1 MTGPPDTRSDLVYL
15 GWRDAGQQ
23 PDPGPRPEPPGTAG
37 LDEVG
42 AEWLAAQRHARSRLA
57 RPAKLGCAVGMA
69 VAAGAAAGRLAGA
82 LGSGLALPAAIAGCA
97 TAAASLRALITGERK
112 LRARV
117 RAERQQVQRVQ
128 QAELAARQEQYA
140 RSFRDWQRRSAA
152 FWRQRQWYPVT
163 MPAQVSR
170 LDVAGGTL
178 AGWSALLT
186 MIAAPRLAAGG
197 EVTVLDLTEGGPAA
211 DLLAL
216 AAAWDIDPLVWVL
229 PADLP
234 RLDLGLRL
242 GHASLA
248 EVLALTATASGSSGS
263 SAESGGPADQARDAA
278 LLGRVLE
285 VLGADA
291 TMPQLI
297 AALRALA
304 QAGGPWQQLPGA
316 ARPAGALSADQ
327 LTGLSAMFGRG
338 TERLVVDRAWALEA
352 RLRALDSLGTAMTGQ
367 PPSRLRV
374 AWPGRGAAQLGSRV
388 LGRYLAVALTEEL
401 RQGPAG
407 VPWQHTICLL
417 GAERLAGDVLDRLSD
432 AAECAGAGLVLG
444 YRSIAA
450 PVRER
455 LGRGNAVVAFMR
467 LGNAEDARAAAEQ
480 IGSEHRFVISQL
492 TDSVGTSLTG
502 TAGGSYA
509 STAGTA
515 SSLTQAGSATWTTGR
530 SRGQGR
536 SRHDRIAPFAEVS
549 GSASRDAS
557 TSAAVSDSVSVTE
570 GTSASASWGWSLS
583 RAAGATSSTAGTA
596 QRSRELLVE
605 QHELQHLPETAV
617 VICQH
622 GPAGRQVVLA
632 DANPAI
638 MKHAG

>member
-1 MTGPPDTRSDLVYL
+1 MTGVADTQNDLVYL
-15 GWRDAGQQ
+15 GWREAGKQ
-23 PDPGPRPEPPGTAG
+23 PDPGPRPEPSGPAG
-37 LDEVG
+37 PDEVS
-42 AEWLAAQRHARSRLA
+42 AEWLAAQRYEWSRLA
-57 RPAKLGCAVGMA
+57 KPAKLGCAVGAA
-69 VAAGAAAGRLAGA
+69 VAAGAAAGRLEGA
-82 LGSGLALPAAIAGCA
+82 LGSGLALPVGIAGAA
-97 TAAASLRALITGERK
+97 TAAASLRALITGQRK

-117 RAERQQVQRVQ
+117 RAARQQVQRVQ
-128 QAELAARQEQYA
+128 QAELGARQEQYA
-140 RSFRDWQRRSAA
+140 RSVRDWQRRSAA

-163 MPAQVSR
+163 MPVQVSR

-197 EVTVLDLTEGGPAA
+197 EVTVLDLTEGGMAA

-216 AAAWDIDPLVWVL
+216 AQSWDIEPLAWVL

-242 GHASLA
+242 GHDSLA
-248 EVLALTATASGSSGS
+248 EVLALTAAASGSS
-263 SAESGGPADQARDAA
+263 ADPGGPADQARDAA

-285 VLGADA
+285 VLGAGA
-291 TMPQLI
+291 SMPQLI

-304 QAGGPWQQLPGA
+304 QAGGPWQHLPGGA
-316 ARPAGALSADQ
+316 PPAGALSADQ

-338 TERLVVDRAWALEA
+338 TERLVVDRAWTLEA
-352 RLRALDSLGTAMTGQ
+352 RLRTLDSLGTAMTGQ
-367 PPSRLRV
+367 PQSRLRV
-374 AWPGRGAAQLGSRV
+374 AWPGRGAAQLASRV
-388 LGRYLAVALTEEL
+388 LGSYLAVALTEEL

-407 VPWQHTICLL
+407 MPWQHTICLL
-417 GAERLAGDVLDRLSD
+417 GAERLPGDVLDRLSD
-432 AAECAGAGLVLG
+432 AAESAGAGLVLG

-480 IGSEHRFVISQL
+480 IGSEHRFVVSQL
-492 TDSVGTSLTG
+492 TDSVGATLTA
-502 TAGGSYA
+502 TTGGSYA
-509 STAGTA
+509 GTAGTA
-515 SSLTQAGSATWTTGR
+515 SSVTQADSATWTTGR
-530 SRGQGR
+530 SRGR
-536 SRHDRIAPFAEVS
+536 SRQDRIAPFAEFS
-549 GSASRDAS
+549 KSASQDAS

-583 RAAGATSSTAGTA
+583 RAVGATSSIAGTA
-596 QRSRELLVE
+596 QRSRELLIE

-638 MKHAG
+638 TKHAW